1 MSNKAIYILGISI
14 FLGLSSLGYFLVQGV
29 EKYKKYD
36 RVVTVKGLS
45 QKEYK
50 ANIVSWPIKFVVS
63 KNDLSKLHKKLD
75 ENTNEIIKFLKEKG
89 IEEEEI
95 SIYAPSIT
103 DKFAR
108 NYGNNNIKYRYFATQ
123 RVTVYSKNVDKVR
136 DTISS
141 FKELSK
147 KNIIFDVNSFD
158 TKIQYYFTRLND
170 IKPKM
175 IEEATKKAREVAL
188 KFAED
193 SNSKLGK
200 IKSARQGQFSIG
212 NRDRNT
218 PYIKKVRVVSTVKY
232 YLND

>member
-45 QKEYK
+45 QKEYN

-75 ENTNEIIKFLKEKG
+75 ENTDEIIKFLKAKG
-89 IEEEEI
+89 IKEEEI

-108 NYGNNNIKYRYFATQ
+108 NYGNNNVKYRYYATQ

-136 DTISS
+136 KTISS

-147 KNIIFDVNSFD
+147 KNSCTI
-158 TKIQYYFTRLND
+158 L
-170 IKPKM
+170 
-175 IEEATKKAREVAL
+175 
-188 KFAED
+188 
-193 SNSKLGK
+193 
-200 IKSARQGQFSIG
+200 
-212 NRDRNT
+212 
-218 PYIKKVRVVSTVKY
+218 
-232 YLND
+232 